1 MNLNLNNSKILFE
14 YLINNENIPIV
25 ILTKDFKIEQYN
37 EIFKKLIDTPTDI
50 KNTLFEDTVGIINV
64 TSEKLID
71 KNYSFEEINITYKS
85 YSGSITYL
93 QGSLITLKE
102 IITIIFKNFMINESK
117 IIDEISKINIEM

>member
-102 IITIIFKNFMINESK
+102 IIIIIFKSFMINESK